1 VVATHHL
8 LEQHNL
14 VSKFRISKPRLMT
27 FLSKMQEGY
36 RNANP
41 YHNVVHALDVLI
53 NMNYFLNQARPSLG
67 KGAHPSFPLPL
78 PPTPTPPS
86 PGPTPPS
93 PGPNRPPHGC
103 CDPRG
108 TPTPAEPPPPPPP
121 PPPPLPPLQENL
133 KRLMSPLDVLACLLA
148 AAIHDFRHPGFNQ
161 NFLVATKH
169 ELAILYSDQSVL
181 ESMHVSSAWAILL
194 VDDCTF

>member
-1 VVATHHL
+1 MGLVVATHHL

-53 NMNYFLNQARPSLG
+53 NMNYFLNQVRPSLG

-86 PGPTPPS
+86 PGPTPS
-93 PGPNRPPHGC
+93 HEL
-103 CDPRG
+103 PR
-108 TPTPAEPPPPPPP
+108 
-121 PPPPLPPLQENL
+121 N
-133 KRLMSPLDVLACLLA
+133 ACL
-148 AAIHDFRHPGFNQ
+148 DQDMYKFNSLRCH
-161 NFLVATKH
+161 NVK
-169 ELAILYSDQSVL
+169 
-181 ESMHVSSAWAILL
+181 
-194 VDDCTF
+194 